1 MEIEAIKRTQTEN
14 SGNENLETQTKLQ
27 EQDLPKEYKKWERE
41 THTVKKSI
49 HWSKKMNLKTK
60 MSLTQNNQEM
70 TRPNLR
76 IMGVEECEESQLQ
89 SPEKYSQKNHRR
101 NLKKRDA

>member
-41 THTVKKSI
+41 THTVK
-49 HWSKKMNLKTK
+49 
-60 MSLTQNNQEM
+60 NQY
-70 TRPNLR
+70 
-76 IMGVEECEESQLQ
+76 IG
-89 SPEKYSQKNHRR
+89 RR
-101 NLKKRDA
+101 K